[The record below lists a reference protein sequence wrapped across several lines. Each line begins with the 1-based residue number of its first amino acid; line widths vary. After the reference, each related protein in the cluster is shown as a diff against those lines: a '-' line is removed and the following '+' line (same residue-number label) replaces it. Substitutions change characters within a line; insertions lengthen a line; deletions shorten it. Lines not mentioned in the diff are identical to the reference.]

1 MLFGWGDGS
10 YGQLGSGEEGASQ
23 PVPLRCNPLAVGGQE
38 VALVACGERHT
49 LLLLADGSLASCGD
63 NTQGQLGRKLP
74 EGLERCYLPE
84 PIQALEA
91 QTIIHISCGKEH
103 SLAISSQGKVFS
115 WGAGGFGQLGTGTL
129 KDSSTPEKIDSLS
142 MYNVIQVACGHY
154 HSIAL
159 TKDGRIFSWGQNSH
173 GQLGLGKKFP
183 SQSKPCNI
191 SSLAGIPLAQV
202 AAGGAH
208 SFVLSHSGVAYGWGR
223 NNAHQL
229 GLNQK
234 TSKEQIFKPYS
245 VGTLRNLEVTYIS
258 CGDEHTAVLTKS
270 GSVFTFGDDSAG
282 QLGHNSSKTGPQK
295 IDEIDDRVSHIS
307 CGSYHTLCVSAS
319 GLLWSFGRGPL
330 QDKESS
336 ASESRQEE
344 RNCVD
349 LNALLDPNELL
360 GVQVFAGAYVNFVN
374 IFQASA
380 SANAATSLEVL
391 PRISQLDRGLIEKW
405 KSAEIGSEAQQN
417 AIREIKEIFSSPPC
431 LTASFLQT
439 RSDVSMDCYIPVNL
453 QEAREV
459 LKELAT
465 TDWIAQQ
472 IDFSVLDDL
481 TSALPW
487 DTPYQEAL
495 AIFLLVPECCVALEA
510 QSIPT
515 LAFMFAEDVNS
526 LREDCSSI
534 LVCQVVN
541 EHRVPD
547 NIFASKYVEY
557 QIRQVL
563 KLSENYWSLL
573 PGPFLEQIVQMLK
586 TFVSGMLSCFKHFP
600 RDKSLRDTL
609 EVLKKLYKV
618 NMKAEC
624 QLQTSTFC
632 IDEIAQKIDLREDY
646 WNLQGDI
653 TVPEAKLISFCRFP
667 FVYNVATKREILYY
681 GSSEEQRI
689 LKITRRYDPPES
701 PFLTLDVRRPFLVED
716 TWHKLSITK
725 DTNLKKQLLVQFEN
739 EMPYFGDKGFV
750 VEFFS
755 EMFEKVV
762 QPEYGMFMYC
772 EPSSPMWF
780 PPKPSVEKNKYHLF
794 GILWGLSIANQVTAY
809 LPFPLA
815 LFKKLLNK
823 KPTLSD
829 MKELSPV
836 LGRSLQRV
844 LEYEHDDMEDAFD
857 LSYCISWDS
866 MDVDLIENGIL
877 TAVNQANK
885 KDYVDKYVDYI
896 FNKSVDD
903 VFSEFRRGFY
913 KVLCEELVGIFEPEQ
928 LMEVTIGNANY
939 DWDLYEKN
947 AQYLGIYSS
956 THPTIKMFWEVFHK
970 LSLEDKKNF
979 LVFLAGNDRI
989 PVTGMPPWKIS
1000 SPNLPSEDFMPE
1012 ADTCF
1017 HFLLLPIYSTKQK
1030 LEEKLLQAIRNNRGF
1045 GRFV

>member
-23 PVPLRCNPLAVGGQE
+23 PVPLRCNPPAVGGQE

-63 NTQGQLGRKLP
+63 NAQGQLGRKLP
-74 EGLERCYLPE
+74 AGRQRCYLAE

-91 QTIIHISCGKEH
+91 QTIIYVSCGKEH

-173 GQLGLGKKFP
+173 GQLGLGKKIP

-245 VGTLRNLEVTYIS
+245 VGALRNLEVTYIS

-270 GSVFTFGDDSAG
+270 GSVFTFGDDNAG

-349 LNALLDPNELL
+349 LNALLAPNELL

-417 AIREIKEIFSSPPC
+417 AIREIKEIFSSPSC

-472 IDFSVLDDL
+472 ICSSLLDHL
-481 TSALPW
+481 FPALPRSS
-487 DTPYQEAL
+487 PHQEAF
-495 AIFLLVPECCVALEA
+495 AIFLLIPECCVVQGAHE
-510 QSIPT
+510 IPS
-515 LAFMFAEDVNS
+515 LVLQFAEAVTGLS
-526 LREDCSSI
+526 KGSSKI
-534 LVCQVVN
+534 L
-541 EHRVPD
+541 E
-547 NIFASKYVEY
+547 K
-557 QIRQVL
+557 
-563 KLSENYWSLL
+563 YWSLL
-573 PGPFLEQIVQMLK
+573 PGPFFEQIVQMLK
-586 TFVSGMLSCFKHFP
+586 TCVSAMLPCYNHFP
-600 RDKSLRDTL
+600 KDKTWIGTL

-632 IDEIAQKIDLREDY
+632 IDEIAQKINLIGDLQR
-646 WNLQGDI
+646 WKLQENI
-653 TVPEAKLISFCRFP
+653 PEEEKLICFCHFP
-667 FVYNVATKREILYY
+667 FVYNVAIKREILYY
-681 GSSEEQRI
+681 MSCVLQEYFEKKAYYELWDSRLRKSDLPEYPI
-689 LKITRRYDPPES
+689 FTLK
-701 PFLTLDVRRPFLVED
+701 VRRHFLIED
-716 TWHKLSITK
+716 TWHKLSITE
-725 DTNLKKQLLVQFEN
+725 DIYLKKYLQVQFEK
-739 EMPYFGDKGFV
+739 EMVGYGGTGYL

-755 EMFEKVV
+755 E
-762 QPEYGMFMYC
+762 
-772 EPSSPMWF
+772 
-780 PPKPSVEKNKYHLF
+780 
-794 GILWGLSIANQVTAY
+794 
-809 LPFPLA
+809 
-815 LFKKLLNK
+815 
-823 KPTLSD
+823 
-829 MKELSPV
+829 
-836 LGRSLQRV
+836 
-844 LEYEHDDMEDAFD
+844 
-857 LSYCISWDS
+857 
-866 MDVDLIENGIL
+866 
-877 TAVNQANK
+877 
-885 KDYVDKYVDYI
+885 
-896 FNKSVDD
+896 
-903 VFSEFRRGFY
+903 VF
-913 KVLCEELVGIFEPEQ
+913 
-928 LMEVTIGNANY
+928 
-939 DWDLYEKN
+939 
-947 AQYLGIYSS
+947 
-956 THPTIKMFWEVFHK
+956 
-970 LSLEDKKNF
+970 
-979 LVFLAGNDRI
+979 
-989 PVTGMPPWKIS
+989 
-1000 SPNLPSEDFMPE
+1000 
-1012 ADTCF
+1012 
-1017 HFLLLPIYSTKQK
+1017 
-1030 LEEKLLQAIRNNRGF
+1030 
-1045 GRFV
+1045 